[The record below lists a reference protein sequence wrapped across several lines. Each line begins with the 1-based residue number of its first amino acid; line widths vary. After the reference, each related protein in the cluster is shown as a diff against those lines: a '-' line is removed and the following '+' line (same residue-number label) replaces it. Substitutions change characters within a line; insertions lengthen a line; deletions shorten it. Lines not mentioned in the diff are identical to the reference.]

1 MRKILIVLVVAALA
15 VSAAFAAASCSNKAA
30 VPGAVW
36 AQEEVAEYQIIRGGA
51 VVGAMVIRLERLAP
65 GSEVK
70 LNATGESYK
79 ISSSTHGTRITVTA
93 ADSADA
99 DAIWLYSESIMDRFT
114 SVASYR
120 KMNYGDTVYELKAHF
135 SGKYYYYSLNGG
147 KEERIRVG
155 NSGFIDR
162 EQLFTI
168 VRCYDIESGYSGSY
182 KVGDPLTGEKQTV
195 SVSAAGEVAFTNP
208 VEVVGFGSAP
218 KTRQTTLCTQVTFS
232 RTETPQGKP
241 ITVLYSK
248 VDGLEVTGDPAS
260 ADAAGGTSS
269 VRLPVQIIE
278 NNITYNLVRVS
289 AK

>member
-135 SGKYYYYSLNGG
+135 SGKYYYYSLNGVEQAEG
-147 KEERIRVG
+147 RHIVAIRVPKA
-155 NSGFIDR
+155 SARDFPVYI
-162 EQLFTI
+162 F
-168 VRCYDIESGYSGSY
+168 
-182 KVGDPLTGEKQTV
+182 GDPLYG
-195 SVSAAGEVAFTNP
+195 AYYRLG
-208 VEVVGFGSAP
+208 
-218 KTRQTTLCTQVTFS
+218 
-232 RTETPQGKP
+232 
-241 ITVLYSK
+241 
-248 VDGLEVTGDPAS
+248 DGDFRI
-260 ADAAGGTSS
+260 
-269 VRLPVQIIE
+269 VRKKAQE
-278 NNITYNLVRVS
+278 NNP
-289 AK
+289 